1 MSPFEPPAPDG
12 FPSLI
17 RGLEAPPRFEMQTR
31 LGWGGRRPGAI
42 KGLGGAGGSRA
53 GSSGVQLLVGAAGC
67 GGSRAQHARAAS
79 RPPCTWA
86 MCWTRIPPCTPAPP
100 GPLVSAWARKPTA
113 LRPRPLDPR
122 STLISPA
129 TLTWSLA
136 PCPLQPGVLPSLRPR
151 TNGLPPT
158 ARAPRLPQP
167 ARPRWHSGTLRTLAR
182 CPRPRGL
189 ARVSCRSPSA
199 AQAHLPHPERKG
211 GHPTSGCGAV
221 WRLEAAV
228 AAVRIPLSLWASE
241 WFPWAPAGAV

>member
-1 MSPFEPPAPDG
+1 MLEEVGRDPFAEPWERRGPGGTVALAFWPLALGQDVPGVSTVSSRWVWGTQLRRPREPAAVLGFLLWFLHRQRPPGLLWGFESVPCRGTVESSSLRSFQTQSGVCEPP
-12 FPSLI
+12 
-17 RGLEAPPRFEMQTR
+17 
-31 LGWGGRRPGAI
+31 W
-42 KGLGGAGGSRA
+42 
-53 GSSGVQLLVGAAGC
+53 
-67 GGSRAQHARAAS
+67 
-79 RPPCTWA
+79 
-86 MCWTRIPPCTPAPP
+86 PAPWRP
-100 GPLVSAWARKPTA
+100 AREGRPAGPPW
-113 LRPRPLDPR
+113 
-122 STLISPA
+122 
-129 TLTWSLA
+129 A

-189 ARVSCRSPSA
+189 ARVSFRNPSA